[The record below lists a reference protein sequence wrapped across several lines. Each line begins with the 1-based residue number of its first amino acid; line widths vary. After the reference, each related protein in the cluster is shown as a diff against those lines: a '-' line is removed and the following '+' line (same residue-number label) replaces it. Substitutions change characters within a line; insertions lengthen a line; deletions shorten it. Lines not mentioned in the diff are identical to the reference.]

1 MRFLK
6 KKPAAGGPKLR
17 SARARGHRKPP
28 PPRWR
33 RPLLVG
39 CTLLF
44 GCALAATT
52 GWWIV
57 SQNVAGRVLAALV
70 GETVDWTRHAGL
82 QVREVLA
89 IGRQRTKSGDIRD
102 KIENIY
108 GQNILTVDISRVK
121 ARLEELPWVRSA
133 TVSRMLPDSLYL
145 RLEERRPI
153 ALWQDGTGAARLID
167 EHGEVISVEELD
179 IYRDLPVVS
188 GNGARVEAASLFRQL
203 LDQPELVGRIS
214 GAELVEGRRWN
225 LFLDGRIA
233 VQLPAER
240 LEKAWQLLARTERE
254 TGILDR
260 AIEAIDLRNPD
271 WLIVRLVDEATGGAS
286 GQRA

>member
-1 MRFLK
+1 MK
-6 KKPAAGGPKLR
+6 KRAAEGPKLR
-17 SARARGHRKPP
+17 SARARVQRRPP

-33 RPLLVG
+33 RPLLIG
-39 CTLLF
+39 GTLL
-44 GCALAATT
+44 LACLIATT
-52 GWWIV
+52 VGWWV
-57 SQNVAGRVLAALV
+57 VNQNVAGRVGRVFA
-70 GETVDWTRHAGL
+70 GELENWTRQAGL
-82 QVREVLA
+82 EVREVLA

-108 GQNILTVDISRVK
+108 GQNILTVDISGVREQ
-121 ARLEELPWVRSA
+121 LEELPWVRSV

-153 ALWQDGTGAARLID
+153 ALWRDETGVARLID
-167 EHGEVISVEELD
+167 EQGDVISVEELD
-179 IYRDLPVVS
+179 IYADLPVVS
-188 GNGARVEAASLFRQL
+188 GDGARVEVASLFHRL

-233 VQLPAER
+233 VQLPAEQ

-254 TGILDR
+254 TAILDR

-271 WLIVRLVDEATGGAS
+271 WLIVRLVDEATGAGS
-286 GQRA
+286 GHRA